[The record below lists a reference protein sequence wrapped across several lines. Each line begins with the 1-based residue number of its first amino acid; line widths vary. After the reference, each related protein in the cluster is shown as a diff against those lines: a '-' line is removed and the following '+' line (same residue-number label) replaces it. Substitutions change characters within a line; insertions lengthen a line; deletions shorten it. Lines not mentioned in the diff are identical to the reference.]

1 LHLAQSLHLAQVLV
15 LVGPAVGLGIMKL
28 EKWMLRVIEI
38 RVMIPNSNVAMS
50 GANTEFLEELR
61 VVELEIKSFIFIEIP
76 RAQLHALNLL
86 QAAALQL
93 RCAQAKEG
101 ATADIDRSVIAFLE
115 SSDRTV
121 VSSLKLS
128 ECHVSELDVNIRFPK
143 YNKGAGQHFSIVPR
157 SSYLLRQVIASSSAL
172 HSMTQNIKG

>member
-1 LHLAQSLHLAQVLV
+1 ME
-15 LVGPAVGLGIMKL
+15 GN
-28 EKWMLRVIEI
+28 IE
-38 RVMIPNSNVAMS
+38 
-50 GANTEFLEELR
+50 TLKELL
-61 VVELEIKSFIFIEIP
+61 VVETEIKGFIFGEVP
-76 RAQLHALNLL
+76 KAQNHVLNLL
-86 QAAALQL
+86 QAAAIQL

-101 ATADIDRSVIAFLE
+101 PTPDIDRSVIAFLE

-157 SSYLLRQVIASSSAL
+157 SSYLLRQVTASAPTIEEAGFGI
-172 HSMTQNIKG
+172 MNDCAATNIQRQSLTGGEPAAHVVGVGPRHTTLR

>member
-1 LHLAQSLHLAQVLV
+1 
-15 LVGPAVGLGIMKL
+15 M
-28 EKWMLRVIEI
+28 
-38 RVMIPNSNVAMS
+38 
-50 GANTEFLEELR
+50 GANTEILEELR
-61 VVELEIKSFIFIEIP
+61 VVENEIKSFIFGEIP
-76 RAQLHALNLL
+76 KAQHHVLNLL

-101 ATADIDRSVIAFLE
+101 PTTDIDQSVIVFLE

-157 SSYLLRQVIASSSAL
+157 SSYLLRQVGSPRLCIRGSRIRKGTNASSDCAAAKKPG
-172 HSMTQNIKG
+172 TQTG

>member
-1 LHLAQSLHLAQVLV
+1 MTRTGHGGVLT
-15 LVGPAVGLGIMKL
+15 GRATTM
-28 EKWMLRVIEI
+28 
-38 RVMIPNSNVAMS
+38 
-50 GANTEFLEELR
+50 GANSILEELL
-61 VVELEIKSFIFIEIP
+61 VVENEIKGFIFGEVP
-76 RAQLHALNLL
+76 KAQQHVITLL

-101 ATADIDRSVIAFLE
+101 PTSDIDRSVIAFLE

-157 SSYLLRQVIASSSAL
+157 SSYLLRQVTASSSGLEEADFGGIRFSRISL
-172 HSMTQNIKG
+172 QLN